1 MDVYAGYLLYHMSVA
16 PTSTKGKKRLVNN
29 LRYLNQYLRRDSF
42 KYEDLHTLMAI
53 LRPND
58 FLFKFDLKSGYHHVE
73 IFQPHWTYLGFAW
86 GSQSHMDYYVF
97 TVLPFGLATAC

>member
-1 MDVYAGYLLYHMSVA
+1 MQGICYTTCLLPLSVV
-16 PTSTKGKKRLVNN
+16 TSTKGKKRLVIN

-86 GSQSHMDYYVF
+86 GSPSHMDYYVF
-97 TVLPFGLATAC
+97 TVLPFGPVC